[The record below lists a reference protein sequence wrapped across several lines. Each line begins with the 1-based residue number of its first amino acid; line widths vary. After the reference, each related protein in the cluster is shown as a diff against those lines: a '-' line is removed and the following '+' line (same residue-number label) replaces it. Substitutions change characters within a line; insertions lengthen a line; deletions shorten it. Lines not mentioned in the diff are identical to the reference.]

1 MKRNIHCSCSHDAVT
16 LNYLPI
22 LVLVKV
28 GSGIARGGVWA
39 VQTPPP
45 LRNVNFLLLITEQK
59 QWLSVTEILKK

>member
-1 MKRNIHCSCSHDAVT
+1 MKRNIHCSCNHDAVT

-39 VQTPPP
+39 VQTPPIEKCEFFIAY
-45 LRNVNFLLLITEQK
+45 N
-59 QWLSVTEILKK
+59 